1 MDKSTIY
8 NACLQK
14 LQEQID
20 ELQEAIDKVQES
32 VEGEENSTA
41 GNKFETARAMGQ
53 EELDRLNR
61 QMSNSHNQKKILSLI
76 APNKPCDSAQLGAVI
91 KTNKKMLYFSIGLG
105 KLEVENDIYFAISA
119 VSPIGKTLMGKT
131 VGDSVEFAGKK
142 ETIEAI
148 Y

>member
-1 MDKSTIY
+1 MDKTTIY

-61 QMSNSHNQKKILSLI
+61 QMSNAQNQMKVLNLI
-76 APNKPCDSAQLGAVI
+76 EPNKPCDSAQLGAVI

-105 KLEVENDIYFAISA
+105 RIEVDKVNYFAISA
-119 VSPIGKTLMGKT
+119 ISPIGKTLMGKT
-131 VGDSVEFAGKK
+131 VGETVEFAGNK
-142 ETIEAI
+142 EKIEAI